1 MKKTSLP
8 RNGVSVKKT
17 KPDGKL
23 FVNNWDQHIKVVESI
38 SENKNLLSAGF
49 LYSTASQNLSAASE
63 TNLSARFMTC
73 AISPSGEQELLAS
86 KAWKNLEGCKR
97 VDYLKPGVSAPVNKQ
112 VQGSIG
118 LQKGKA
124 CSSSFNASFN
134 NKNEQP
140 FKAPRPMGD
149 SHFFSPQGPQGNG
162 TPSTCFS
169 GEVNCSKLVTDTAT
183 PTNTRTHVSDSF
195 KHVSVSARSSN
206 SISTP
211 GCADYTLRTQTAWR
225 LDDNGSTTYP
235 VNAKTNEQQNHNFVD
250 LEDDELLQA
259 IDLDQI
265 VSEHYERG
273 CTQTATAVLPKKMSA
288 YILSEPRTEVTSPS
302 FSPGTP
308 EIFTKEKLCR
318 HGVKVIYCQD
328 AKVHLQ
334 EMKDKLI
341 QVSNELLDNAAEL
354 TPEKSEELRVE
365 RLSLNNE
372 IQLLEY
378 HLQSSVLSD
387 ERRISHFSAGV
398 PPANSVSNIRN
409 SGGQASF
416 LTPIRTNE
424 NYGAQSMHH
433 SKNFTSF
440 APGGEVMFGNTD
452 SFKTPSPSF
461 STFQT
466 SIPRVQVENVNYSEG
481 SGDKQWSKRDFPWTR
496 ELEINNRR
504 YFGNQSFRPNQREIM
519 NATMSGHD
527 VFVLMPTGGGKSL
540 TYQLPAVCVPGVTL
554 VVSPLVSLIQDQ
566 IMHLSQVNIPAAY
579 LSGSMEWQEQ
589 QQILSELNSACCK
602 YKLLYVTPEKIA
614 RSDNLVR
621 HLESLHRRNLL
632 ARIVIDE
639 AHCVSQWGHD
649 FRPDYQGLGVLK
661 SKFPLVPLMALT
673 ATATLSVKEDVVRAL
688 GLLNCVVFR
697 QTFNRPNLRYAVI
710 AKTRNCLDDINKFI
724 KENYHNESG
733 IIYCLSR
740 MDCEK
745 VAEKLRDYGHNAGF
759 YHGNMDSEERSYVQ
773 RQWSKDAINI
783 ICATVAFGMGINKPD
798 VRFVIHHSMPKSIEA
813 YHQESGRA
821 GRDNLPASC
830 LLYYNYGDY
839 IRVKHMLTQGAAEC
853 TPSNQGNNRSWTS
866 SSNYSNAQLTT
877 NIENLLR
884 MVGYCENDVDCRR
897 SIQLAHFGEKFDG
910 STCKGTCDNCSK
922 AVVAVEN
929 DVSETAKHLVKLITA
944 MGQRFSLSHV
954 LDVFRGSVS
963 QQVKKHMHD
972 RLELHGLGKNF
983 SKGVVERILHRMV
996 FEGILREDISKSDM
1010 FGSISSVLKVDDAK
1024 SKELFSGHKLVM
1036 RFPASKRTEIFD
1048 KPESAKKSLQPSATK
1063 MNSEESPNQAQARV
1077 DPALSA
1083 RIYSDLQ
1090 KLRLDLVNEAGGNLM
1105 PYHIMGNSELQQIS
1119 KKLPKSTEELLEVN
1133 GIGKVK
1139 SNKYG
1144 ARILDVVAKA
1154 VERHQSLPKG
1164 FKENVVPFSK
1174 HPAEEDIPKTE
1185 RGIKAGSSKKGAS
1198 GQDLKDGRKTE
1209 TKKKSKHETAS
1220 TVTWASQ
1227 GPPKSTVEM
1236 RDHEGFSHIPE
1247 GFHPTNDLDCVPI
1260 QATGQRTARTFPPTL
1275 TAGKRVNEGDSDAL
1289 SFADFAFKRI
1299 HRT

>member
-1 MKKTSLP
+1 MKRTTLP
-8 RNGVSVKKT
+8 RNSISVKT
-17 KPDGKL
+17 AKPDSKL
-23 FVNNWDQHIKVVESI
+23 PVTNWDKHIKVVESV
-38 SENKNLLSAGF
+38 SEKKNLLSAGF
-49 LYSTASQNLSAASE
+49 LYSVASQNLSAANE
-63 TNLSARFMTC
+63 TNLSTRFLTC
-73 AISPSGEQELLAS
+73 VISPTEEEELLAS

-97 VDYLKPGVSAPVNKQ
+97 IDYIKPGVSAPVNKH
-112 VQGSIG
+112 VQGSSV
-118 LQKGKA
+118 LQNGKA
-124 CSSSFNASFN
+124 CGSGLSASFN
-134 NKNEQP
+134 SKTDQP
-140 FKAPRPMGD
+140 FKAPRPMVD
-149 SHFFSPQGPQGNG
+149 SQFHSPQGSWPQGNG
-162 TPSTCFS
+162 SLPTSSTCFS
-169 GEVNCSKLVTDTAT
+169 GEVNYSKKLTDMMS
-183 PTNTRTHVSDSF
+183 PTDTRTHVSDSF
-195 KHVSVSARSSN
+195 KHASVSVRSST
-206 SISTP
+206 SISRP
-211 GCADYTLRTQTAWR
+211 DYAPLRTHTAR
-225 LDDNGSTTYP
+225 ILDDNGSTTCS
-235 VNAKTNEQQNHNFVD
+235 VTGTCNEQGNHNFVD

-273 CTQTATAVLPKKMSA
+273 CSQVATAAQTKKISSC
-288 YILSEPRTEVTSPS
+288 IPPELRTEVTASA
-302 FSPGTP
+302 FSPKTP
-308 EIFTKEKLCR
+308 EILSKVNFCR
-318 HGVKVIYCQD
+318 HGVKVIYCQE
-328 AKVHLQ
+328 AKAHLQ
-334 EMKDKLI
+334 EMKDQLI
-341 QVSNELLDNAAEL
+341 QVSNELLDNGAEL
-354 TPEKSEELRVE
+354 TPERSEELRVE
-365 RLSLNNE
+365 RLVLNNE
-372 IQLLEY
+372 IQLLEC
-378 HLQSSVLSD
+378 HLQSLAFHD
-387 ERRISHFSAGV
+387 ERRIPQFCAGVSPANGVSADTSSAG
-398 PPANSVSNIRN
+398 
-409 SGGQASF
+409 GQGS
-416 LTPIRTNE
+416 LVTPIRTNE
-424 NYGAQSMHH
+424 SYGVQFVNH
-433 SKNFTSF
+433 SQNFMPSG
-440 APGGEVMFGNTD
+440 PGGEVMFGMD
-452 SFKTPSPSF
+452 SLKTPSPSL

-466 SIPRVQVENVNYSEG
+466 PIPRVQVESVNYSEG
-481 SGDKQWSKRDFPWTR
+481 SGDKQWSKREFPWAC

-614 RSDNLVR
+614 RSDNLFR
-621 HLESLHRRNLL
+621 HLESLHRRNSL

-688 GLLNCVVFR
+688 GLVNCVVFR

-710 AKTRNCLDDINKFI
+710 TKTKNCLEDVHRFIN
-724 KENYHNESG
+724 ENYTNESG
-733 IIYCLSR
+733 IVYCLSR

-745 VAEKLRDYGHNAGF
+745 VSEKLREYGHNAGF
-759 YHGNMDSEERSYVQ
+759 YHGNMDPDERAYVQ
-773 RQWSKDAINI
+773 HQWSKDAINI

-853 TPSNQGNNRSWTS
+853 NPSNQGNSRSWTS
-866 SSNYSNAQLTT
+866 PSNYSSAQLTT
-877 NIENLLR
+877 NIENVLR

-922 AVVAVEN
+922 AVVAVDN
-929 DVSETAKHLVKLITA
+929 DVSETAKQLVKLITA
-944 MGQRFSLSHV
+944 MGQRSSLSLV
-954 LDVFRGSVS
+954 LDVFRGSMS
-963 QQVKKHMHD
+963 QQVKKHMYD
-972 RLELHGLGKNF
+972 RLELHGIGKNI

-996 FEGILREDISKSDM
+996 FDGILREDISKSDM
-1010 FGSISSVLKVDDAK
+1010 FGSISSVLKVDTAK
-1024 SKELFSGHKLVM
+1024 SKELFSGQKLIM
-1036 RFPASKRTEIFD
+1036 RFPASKRTDIFD
-1048 KPESAKKSLQPSATK
+1048 KPESARKSLQPSTMK
-1063 MNSEESPNQAQARV
+1063 MNSEENPSQGQAWV

-1083 RIYSDLQ
+1083 KIYSDLQ

-1119 KKLPKSTEELLEVN
+1119 KKLPKTTEELLEVN

-1144 ARILDVVAKA
+1144 ARILDVVVKA
-1154 VERHQSLPKG
+1154 VERHQGLHKG
-1164 FKENVVPFSK
+1164 TKENVVPLSK
-1174 HPAEEDIPKTE
+1174 RSAEEIILKTD
-1185 RGIKAGSSKKGAS
+1185 RGINARSSKKGGS
-1198 GQDLKDGRKTE
+1198 GEDIKDGRKIK
-1209 TKKKSKHETAS
+1209 TKKTSKHETAS
-1220 TVTWASQ
+1220 WPSQ
-1227 GPPKSTVEM
+1227 GPPRSTVKT
-1236 RDHEGFSHIPE
+1236 RDQEGFPHIPD
-1247 GFHPTNDLDCVPI
+1247 GFHPTNELDCDAL
-1260 QATGQRTARTFPPTL
+1260 QADGQRAARTTL
-1275 TAGKRVNEGDSDAL
+1275 TASKRVNEDDSL
-1289 SFADFAFKRI
+1289 VSSFADFAFKRI